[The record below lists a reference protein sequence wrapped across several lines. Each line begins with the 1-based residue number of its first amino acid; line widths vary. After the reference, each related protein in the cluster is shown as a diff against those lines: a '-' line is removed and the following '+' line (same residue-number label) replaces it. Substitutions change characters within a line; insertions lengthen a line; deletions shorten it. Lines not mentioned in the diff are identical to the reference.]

1 MFFPRIWPYCPY
13 FNQILHL
20 KGQTATLV
28 SIQHML
34 PQARGFLELLYDVP
48 DQTKS
53 YLWRLTPGILQH
65 FLHTKSYTDSHYSV
79 LTAILIVMNPTLQNG
94 KLACNHW
101 TYGTSYASDIL
112 HVYSRVFVNEQF
124 RTQVY
129 GPDAGETDGKCVGPG
144 GVGVH
149 GRSTSYR
156 CSTWCRVD
164 LLVETVC
171 C

>member
-79 LTAILIVMNPTLQNG
+79 LTGQFLLLWTPHFKMGSWHVTTGLMAHHTLLTYYTYIHEYSWTNSSGLRFTVQTLEKQTVNAWDREGWGFTEGARLI
-94 KLACNHW
+94 
-101 TYGTSYASDIL
+101 
-112 HVYSRVFVNEQF
+112 
-124 RTQVY
+124 
-129 GPDAGETDGKCVGPG
+129 DARH
-144 GVGVH
+144 GVV
-149 GRSTSYR
+149 
-156 CSTWCRVD
+156 
-164 LLVETVC
+164 
-171 C
+171 